1 MLQKEMFLG
10 LQRGK
15 MSRCNSQRGC
25 SWVLGRQM
33 VISQTP
39 LHLNNLID
47 LTLRYIN
54 VWYKVCPFEFLYK
67 ENNLMRLVFFNTL
80 SFIQFKDCR
89 MYLYLWVENLHILL
103 KFLTFWDYF
112 QDKWRL
118 AVVKLST
125 KTLNKHCLLA
135 KLCYT
140 CLRYLNNSTIK
151 NIFSNST

>member
-1 MLQKEMFLG
+1 MTPCNISIPLLIVLMTCRMLQKEMFLG

-54 VWYKVCPFEFLYK
+54 VWYKVCPFEREQPY
-67 ENNLMRLVFFNTL
+67 EISFFNTL
-80 SFIQFKDCR
+80 SFIKFKDCR

-103 KFLTFWDYF
+103 KILTFWDYF

-118 AVVKLST
+118 AVVKLSI
-125 KTLNKHCLLA
+125 
-135 KLCYT
+135 KLK
-140 CLRYLNNSTIK
+140 IVHK
-151 NIFSNST
+151 NF

>member
-80 SFIQFKDCR
+80 SFIKFKDCR

-103 KFLTFWDYF
+103 KILTFWDYF
-112 QDKWRL
+112 QDKWGL
-118 AVVKLST
+118 AVVKLSIKLKIVHKNFKLALLIS
-125 KTLNKHCLLA
+125 KTVLHMPQ
-135 KLCYT
+135 
-140 CLRYLNNSTIK
+140 IP
-151 NIFSNST
+151 